1 MVTLYPLSS
10 GSSGNCFY
18 LSAGQNLGGL
28 LIDAG
33 ISARRI
39 RQSLWEA
46 SIDPAG
52 LRGILIT
59 HDHADHIAGLRVLA
73 RQLRL
78 PVYATAGTL
87 RRLAAA
93 VEPGTRLIELQKE
106 QEIAAMGVQPFAT
119 QHDAPDSCGF
129 RITAGSR
136 VIGFATDL
144 GCVTPTV
151 WEHLL
156 GTHLTVLES
165 NYEDSVLLNCGYP
178 YYLKQRI
185 RSEYGHLSNRE
196 AAGTVAELARCGT
209 AHFVLAHLSRESNT
223 PALAREGAEGALAAA
238 DLLPERDYRLWIAPR
253 DCPGAMIRF

>member
-18 LSAGQNLGGL
+18 LSAGESLGGL

-59 HDHADHIAGLRVLA
+59 HDHVDHIAGLRVLA

-87 RRLAAA
+87 QRLAAA

-119 QHDAPDSCGF
+119 QHDAPYSCGF

-223 PALAREGAEGALAAA
+223 PARAREGAEGALAAA

>member
-18 LSAGQNLGGL
+18 LSAGESLGGL

-59 HDHADHIAGLRVLA
+59 HDHVDHIAGLRVLA
-73 RQLRL
+73 RKLRL

-87 RRLAAA
+87 QRLAAA

-185 RSEYGHLSNRE
+185 RSEYGHLSGRWRSWPG
-196 AAGTVAELARCGT
+196 AGRRILCWRISAGKATRRRWRGRAPKGRWRRRTCCRSGITACGSPRGT
-209 AHFVLAHLSRESNT
+209 A
-223 PALAREGAEGALAAA
+223 PA
-238 DLLPERDYRLWIAPR
+238 P
-253 DCPGAMIRF
+253 

>member
-1 MVTLYPLSS
+1 MVTFYPLSS
-10 GSSGNCFY
+10 GSSGNSYY
-18 LSAGQNLGGL
+18 LSAGEGQGGL

-39 RQSLWEA
+39 RTALCEA
-46 SIDPAG
+46 GIDPAG

-59 HDHADHIAGLRVLA
+59 HDHADHVAGLRVLA
-73 RQLRL
+73 KQLRI

-87 RRLAAA
+87 ERLAAML
-93 VEPGTRLIELQKE
+93 EPTTRLLPLEE
-106 QEIAAMGVQPFAT
+106 MQEVAGMQVQPFAT

-129 RITAGSR
+129 RIEAGSR
-136 VIGFATDL
+136 TIGFATDL

-156 GTHLTVLES
+156 GSHLTVLES
-165 NYEDSVLLNCGYP
+165 NYEDSVLMNCGYP

-185 RSEYGHLSNRE
+185 RSEYGHLSNAE
-196 AAGTVAELARCGT
+196 AARTVAELAQRGT

-223 PALAREGAEGALAAA
+223 PALARGNTEAALAAA
-238 DLLPERDYRLWIAPR
+238 GMQPERDYRLWVAPR
-253 DCPGAMIRF
+253 DCAGSMIRF